1 MHCDPLNLIP
11 VISAGGGAP
20 FVTRN
25 RLCLGARQPGTHNA
39 QSPGR
44 SGTFPSAPGSVCMIK
59 LALIC
64 LVVAA
69 VAAILGFGGVAGAFV
84 DIAIWLAVIA
94 AVLFVIFLVLGI
106 FAGKKASDALD

>member
-1 MHCDPLNLIP
+1 
-11 VISAGGGAP
+11 
-20 FVTRN
+20 
-25 RLCLGARQPGTHNA
+25 
-39 QSPGR
+39 
-44 SGTFPSAPGSVCMIK
+44 MIK

-94 AVLFVIFLVLGI
+94 AVLFVIFLGLGI
-106 FAGKKASDALD
+106 MAGKKASDALD